1 MGLFDC
7 GHTHMAAHSLS
18 PDVPFVSCSNIKRRS
33 AYTIIIILAAAFHF
47 FLAVCE
53 QVLFQL
59 PPNSHSACLNRNCVQ
74 VGRSMESF

>member
-47 FLAVCE
+47 WPSVNKFFFNFRRMVI
-53 QVLFQL
+53 
-59 PPNSHSACLNRNCVQ
+59 PPV
-74 VGRSMESF
+74 